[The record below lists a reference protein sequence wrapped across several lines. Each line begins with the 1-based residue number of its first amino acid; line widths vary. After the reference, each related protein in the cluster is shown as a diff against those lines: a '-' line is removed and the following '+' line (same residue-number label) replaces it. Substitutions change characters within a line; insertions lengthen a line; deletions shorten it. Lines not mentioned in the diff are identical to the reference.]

1 MFVAAMLDTFPD
13 LTERVMADAAA
24 VLPKEVGTVSLVP
37 SSKGG
42 ISGKRFS
49 VDISGS
55 GYGCGNYAAMMTT
68 IAAAGLKDGAGVHAQ
83 AILTILAEAEA
94 GIHSVPVEAVH
105 FHELADWDS
114 LVDIICAG
122 SIAAALDGATWT
134 VSALPRGGGLVST
147 AHGKLPVPAPAT
159 VVILEGFAW
168 RDDGVGGERVTPTG
182 AAILRHLADPTSTRA
197 EGRLIASGTG
207 TGTRDLQGIPNVLR
221 VLAFEPVHAA
231 SAERV
236 SVIEFEV
243 DDMTGEEI
251 GLSAERLRNAEGVLD
266 VTLSQRFGKK
276 GRPVHSFRLLVAPHM
291 REAVT
296 ARCFAETSTIGLR
309 FRDEDRAILKREAAV
324 SDGMR
329 IKIAD
334 RSGQRTAKVESD
346 DLRPGE
352 TLQERRAMRDR
363 AERSDG

>member
-1 MFVAAMLDTFPD
+1 
-13 LTERVMADAAA
+13 
-24 VLPKEVGTVSLVP
+24 
-37 SSKGG
+37 
-42 ISGKRFS
+42 
-49 VDISGS
+49 
-55 GYGCGNYAAMMTT
+55 
-68 IAAAGLKDGAGVHAQ
+68 
-83 AILTILAEAEA
+83 
-94 GIHSVPVEAVH
+94 
-105 FHELADWDS
+105 
-114 LVDIICAG
+114 
-122 SIAAALDGATWT
+122 
-134 VSALPRGGGLVST
+134 
-147 AHGKLPVPAPAT
+147 
-159 VVILEGFAW
+159 
-168 RDDGVGGERVTPTG
+168 
-182 AAILRHLADPTSTRA
+182 
-197 EGRLIASGTG
+197 
-207 TGTRDLQGIPNVLR
+207 
-221 VLAFEPVHAA
+221 
-231 SAERV
+231 
-236 SVIEFEV
+236 
-243 DDMTGEEI
+243 MTGEEI

-276 GRPVHSFRLLVAPHM
+276 GRPVHSFRLLVAPHA